1 MFKKNDL
8 KKKIKLYFQNISNKV
23 SIDKVILYGSYAS
36 GKPDKNS
43 DIDVAIISSK
53 NSDKNFLNDLSY
65 LWIEA
70 AKVDTKIEPL
80 LFSSLEEKNREPN
93 SFLSEILR
101 TGKVVYKSK

>member
-8 KKKIKLYFQNISNKV
+8 KKKIELYLRNISDKLPVN
-23 SIDKVILYGSYAS
+23 KVILYGSYAN
-36 GKPDKNS
+36 GKPDNNS
-43 DIDVAIISSK
+43 DIDIAIISSK
-53 NSDKNFLNDLSY
+53 KSEKSFLDDLSY

-101 TGKVVYKSK
+101 TGKVIYSK